1 VPTAELII
9 PGDNL
14 DCAAIGGEEL
24 QRKLKMHQTRM
35 LSLVDGGGRSNRGKG
50 KGGGATEE
58 GQKQIDG
65 IMLVDA
71 KAGKGNEWGQGESR

>member
-1 VPTAELII
+1 
-9 PGDNL
+9 
-14 DCAAIGGEEL
+14 
-24 QRKLKMHQTRM
+24 M

-71 KAGKGNEWGQGESR
+71 KAGRGNEWGQGESR